1 MNDRKKRKKAKK
13 KKQCGIQSGQREE
26 EGPFDFSLESHVKL
40 LAWQSN
46 KIKNKN
52 CTQFAVIV
60 RRQNRLLQS
69 NWFTLICVLNC
80 NQNLS
85 D

>member
-1 MNDRKKRKKAKK
+1 MIERKERKLRK

-52 CTQFAVIV
+52 AH
-60 RRQNRLLQS
+60 
-69 NWFTLICVLNC
+69 
-80 NQNLS
+80 NLPS
-85 D
+85 